1 MIRDFRINTLFN
13 NIVNK
18 ILNNKN
24 SSYKSWLEKYE
35 KLPNNLKEDLVVSI
49 YNFQIKNI
57 KLNCERKEESYL
69 PFFGTFKI
77 KETRNIALQIK
88 SRLIKEKG
96 YSNWQDV
103 PEIEK
108 ELILKE
114 TDEIKKKKV
123 IAIANKRKVV
133 KEGNTTKVLYLSD
146 FKCKKKE

>member
-1 MIRDFRINTLFN
+1 MIRDFRINTLFK

-18 ILNNKN
+18 LLNNKN
-24 SSYKSWLEKYE
+24 SNYKVWLEKYE

-49 YNFQIKNI
+49 YKFQVKNI

-69 PFFGTFKI
+69 PFLGTFKI
-77 KETRNIALQIK
+77 KETRNIALTIK
-88 SRLIKEKG
+88 SGLIKEKG
-96 YSNWQDV
+96 YSSWQDV

-114 TDEIKKKKV
+114 IDEIKKKKL
-123 IAIANKRKVV
+123 IDINSKRRLI
-133 KEGNTTKVLYLSD
+133 KEGNTTKVLYLSN

>member
-88 SRLIKEKG
+88 SRLIK
-96 YSNWQDV
+96 
-103 PEIEK
+103 K
-108 ELILKE
+108 ELISQE
-114 TDEIKKKKV
+114 THQIKKKKV